1 MICMHMCV
9 YHVCVCSE
17 HGTERDGG
25 KEEGWG
31 EEPLQEE
38 KERLQNFEVDVVVTG
53 VRLQEGRKDG
63 KEGI

>member
-1 MICMHMCV
+1 
-9 YHVCVCSE
+9 VCSE